1 MALQHEGGPLTG
13 ETHVSA
19 TRRGPRLFFLVV
31 AILLL
36 SALDAIF
43 TLILIDTGHVREWN
57 PFLAVLLEQD
67 VQLFANVKTA
77 LTSAGVFVLAAFVD
91 RSLFHR
97 IRVRRILE
105 FILVGYCLLVVYH
118 LSLLMRVFVL

>member
-1 MALQHEGGPLTG
+1 MALQGERRPPTTG
-13 ETHVSA
+13 THR
-19 TRRGPRLFFLVV
+19 TPFRRGPRLFFLVV
-31 AILLL
+31 GILLL

-57 PFLAVLLEQD
+57 PFLAVLLERD

-97 IRVRRILE
+97 IRVGRILE
-105 FILVGYCLLVVYH
+105 FILVGYCLLVLYH
-118 LSLLMRVFVL
+118 LSLLVRVFVL

>member
-1 MALQHEGGPLTG
+1 MALQHERISPTDGAHGAP
-13 ETHVSA
+13 S
-19 TRRGPRLFFLVV
+19 RRGPGLFLLVV
-31 AILLL
+31 SILVL

-43 TLILIDTGHVREWN
+43 TLILIDTGQVREWN
-57 PFLAVLLEQD
+57 PFLAVLLERD
-67 VQLFANVKTA
+67 VQLFANVKSA

-105 FILVGYCLLVVYH
+105 FILVGYSLLIVYH
-118 LSLLMRVFVL
+118 LSLLLRVFAI